1 MKIQVIT
8 LLFFFCILSAQE
20 ANELYSFDSDE
31 TKNRFYSLNKEIGC
45 PMCSGSSI
53 DGSSAPIAQDMKDL
67 VYELMMK
74 GKKNS
79 EIKDVL
85 TSKFGNEIL
94 FMPPA
99 NNNSIFLF
107 IFPFIVVLVSGY
119 LIINI
124 RKNDK

>member
-53 DGSSAPIAQDMKDL
+53 DGSSAQ
-67 VYELMMK
+67 
-74 GKKNS
+74 
-79 EIKDVL
+79 
-85 TSKFGNEIL
+85 
-94 FMPPA
+94 
-99 NNNSIFLF
+99 
-107 IFPFIVVLVSGY
+107 
-119 LIINI
+119 
-124 RKNDK
+124 